1 MKKKQITQTTQKH
14 NKKRNTAFIFEALV
28 RELTKS
34 IIEKNDK
41 KKKVIISLVKENFKS
56 GTLLGRDLDLYK
68 GILETKNIGRPV
80 AEKLIFES
88 RMQHCVIDAGEL
100 FKEQTELINKINKLL
115 SKDVFANFVPN
126 YRNIAT
132 VYQIFNPH
140 LQTKQRV
147 LMEEQII
154 NQMINE
160 NPPAPKMKALDNLTF
175 KTFATKFN
183 EKYQE
188 GLILEQRKLLNKYI
202 SSFGD
207 NGLELKIYL
216 NEEVSRLRRVLENI
230 SSVPEINDDIQM
242 VAKTKNVLNLL
253 EECSKREIDERMI
266 QDVLKVQ
273 RLVKE
278 ISS

>member
-1 MKKKQITQTTQKH
+1 MKKKQTLKTIQKH

-34 IIEKNDK
+34 IIEKNDE
-41 KKKVIISLVKENFKS
+41 KKKVIVSLIKENFKS
-56 GTLLGRDLDLYK
+56 NTLLGRDLDLYK
-68 GILETKNIGRPV
+68 GILETKNISRDV

-88 RMQHCVIDAGEL
+88 RMQHCVMNEKRL
-100 FKEQTELINKINKLL
+100 FAEQTKLINKINKLL
-115 SKDVFANFVPN
+115 SKDVFSNFVPN
-126 YRNIAT
+126 YRDIAT

-154 NQMINE
+154 NRMVNE
-160 NPPAPKMKALDNLTF
+160 RLSPPPMKALDNLTF
-175 KTFATKFN
+175 KTFASKFN
-183 EKYQE
+183 AKYQQ
-188 GLILEQRKLLNKYI
+188 GLILEQRTLLNKYI

-216 NEEVSRLRRVLENI
+216 NEEISRLKKVLENTSNI
-230 SSVPEINDDIQM
+230 PEIREDALM
-242 VAKTKNVLNLL
+242 TGKTKNVLELL
-253 EECSKREIDERMI
+253 EKCSTREIDDQMI

-278 ISS
+278 INS

>member
-1 MKKKQITQTTQKH
+1 MKKKQTLKTIQKH

-34 IIEKNDK
+34 IIEKNDE
-41 KKKVIISLVKENFKS
+41 KKKVIVSLIKENFKS
-56 GTLLGRDLDLYK
+56 NTLLGRDLDLYK
-68 GILETKNIGRPV
+68 GILETKNISRDV

-88 RMQHCVIDAGEL
+88 RMQHCVMNEKQL
-100 FKEQTELINKINKLL
+100 FAEQTKLINKINKLL
-115 SKDVFANFVPN
+115 SKDVFSNFVPN
-126 YRNIAT
+126 YRDIAT

-154 NQMINE
+154 NQMVNE
-160 NPPAPKMKALDNLTF
+160 KLSPPPMKALDNLTF
-175 KTFATKFN
+175 KTFASKFN
-183 EKYQE
+183 EKYQQ
-188 GLILEQRKLLNKYI
+188 GLILEQRILLNKYI

-207 NGLELKIYL
+207 NGLELKVYL
-216 NEEVSRLRRVLENI
+216 NEEISRLKKVLENT
-230 SSVPEINDDIQM
+230 SSIPEIREDTLM
-242 VAKTKNVLNLL
+242 TGKTKNVLQLL
-253 EECSKREIDERMI
+253 EKCSTREIDDQMI

-278 ISS
+278 INS

>member
-1 MKKKQITQTTQKH
+1 MKQTKQKH

-41 KKKVIISLVKENFKS
+41 KKKVIVSLIKENFKS
-56 GTLLGRDLDLYK
+56 NTLLGHDLDLYK
-68 GILETKNIGRPV
+68 GILETKNISRDV

-88 RMQHCVIDAGEL
+88 RMQHCVINEKEL
-100 FKEQTELINKINKLL
+100 FAEQTKLINKINKLL
-115 SKDVFANFVPN
+115 SKDVFSNFVPN
-126 YRNIAT
+126 YRDIAT

-140 LQTKQRV
+140 LKTKQRV

-154 NQMINE
+154 DQMVNVK
-160 NPPAPKMKALDNLTF
+160 PPSRKMDALDNLTF
-175 KTFATKFN
+175 KTFASKFN
-183 EKYQE
+183 EKYQKD
-188 GLILEQRKLLNKYI
+188 LILEQRTLLNKYI

-216 NEEVSRLRRVLENI
+216 NEEISRLKRVLENT
-230 SSVPEINDDIQM
+230 SSIPEIHEDTLM
-242 VAKTKNVLNLL
+242 TEKTKNVLNLL
-253 EECSKREIDERMI
+253 EGCSRREIDEQMI
-266 QDVLKVQ
+266 QDILKVQ

-278 ISS
+278 INS